1 MGTTKSSES
10 LAFADYLR
18 QQREQSQAEV
28 DAAAEGHGAQVR
40 YTPHDRHHPAA
51 H

>member
-1 MGTTKSSES
+1 MGTIKSSES

-18 QQREQSQAEV
+18 QQRETTQAEA
-28 DAAAEGHGAQVR
+28 DAAAADHAPQVR
-40 YTPHDRHHPAA
+40 YAPHDRHHPAA